1 MAFESIDS
9 YVNVPTNDSH
19 IYKDEC
25 AFTMAAPD
33 DENGVYIC
41 LKNFFA
47 VSPSLVKAYANASG
61 NKIFLHYRIVK
72 VLQPKDTVDGE
83 PTAQPTKLA
92 IGVPGGFELPHDRYT
107 VEEHWSLVRF
117 PEGEKL
123 EVPCPSSD
131 GGTPNLNH
139 LKDLALSDK
148 VKSCI
153 SKVQCTES
161 AIMATERAGAA
172 AAWESEN
179 PCPISKYAENL
190 IQTEAGIKIPPKGH
204 KCAKCDLTTNL
215 WLNLSDG
222 HIACG
227 RRFWDG
233 TGGNNHAIDHYNET
247 GYPLA
252 VKLGTITATTAEVYS
267 YAEDEMVTDPH
278 LAQHL
283 AHFGINT
290 RLMEKTDKTMTE
302 LEIAANERLGEWLT
316 LQESD
321 KTLQPLYGPGLT
333 GIVNLGNT
341 CYINSVLQVLFAIPQ
356 FRWCY
361 ANAWQ
366 KITGDAMQNTAQLPV
381 DNFGLQ
387 FAKVGNALCS
397 GAYSWPP
404 PSTPSNESE
413 PKLVP
418 KHPGIRPRLFKH
430 LMGKNHAEFASKR
443 QQDVQEFLSFLFSMI
458 ESDTTNRPSLKV
470 APDSHDSAR
479 TVSSPLEALR
489 FVIEDRLQCGTTG
502 KVSYTERQE
511 YLLSLAIPLSAATN
525 IAEVEAFEERQ
536 KAAKEAN
543 IPFKETPVPL
553 KISFDDCLSNWAST
567 ETISGFR
574 SPATEP
580 PLQETVAYRSS
591 RLVNFPDFLC
601 VQMLKFS
608 VDANW
613 VPCKL
618 NVAIQL
624 DSENKQQQDKLAADD
639 NFRPSD
645 DWLLDLSALKARG
658 GLQPGEEAMPDA
670 SPEAAAPTNVTADEA
685 IVSQLME
692 MGFSRN
698 ACVRACVVT
707 ANAGV
712 EAAMGWVMEHM
723 DDPDFN
729 DPPPT
734 CMESSRSVSGSTV
747 TADLSAVAALMEMGF
762 TQQQATRALTYC
774 DNDLSRAADLAFSE
788 PHKLDMPP
796 PNAEENFAPQVNAS
810 ASTVP
815 KPPPSANLSNGD
827 SRYELIGMISHMGNS
842 TTPATTVCH
851 IKRSALSKGVPGV
864 AAACEPSPSEGPNE
878 WVIFNDEKV
887 ARSECPPFQHAY
899 LYVFRRVD
907 APRE

>member
-1 MAFESIDS
+1 MAFENIDS
-9 YVNVPTNDSH
+9 YINIPTNDSN

-25 AFTMAAPD
+25 AFSMAAPD
-33 DENGVYIC
+33 DESGVYIC
-41 LKNFFA
+41 LKNFIA
-47 VSPSLVKAYANASG
+47 VSPSLAKTYSNVSG
-61 NKIFLHYRIVK
+61 NNIFLHYKILK
-72 VLQPKDTVDGE
+72 VLKPKDTDVVE
-83 PTAQPTKLA
+83 TAVHPTKLA

-107 VEEHWSLVRF
+107 VEEHWSLVRL
-117 PEGEKL
+117 PEGDKL
-123 EVPCPSSD
+123 EVPCPSLDS
-131 GGTPNLNH
+131 GTPSLSH

-161 AIMATERAGAA
+161 AIMVSERAGAA

-179 PCPISKYAENL
+179 PCPISKYAEDLLQLDN
-190 IQTEAGIKIPPKGH
+190 GVKIPPKGH

-247 GYPLA
+247 KYPLA
-252 VKLGTITATTAEVYS
+252 VKLGTITAKTAEVYS
-267 YAEDEMVTDPH
+267 YAEDEMVTDPY

-283 AHFGINT
+283 AHFGISI

-321 KTLQPLYGPGLT
+321 KTLQPLCGPGLT

-341 CYINSVLQVLFAIPQ
+341 CYINSVIQVCRLRMLTYILSRLKHQLNNIYCVLFAIPQ

-366 KITGDAMQNTAQLPV
+366 KITEEAMQNAGQLPV
-381 DNFGLQ
+381 DNFSLQ
-387 FAKVGNALCS
+387 FAKLGNALCS

-404 PSTPSNESE
+404 PPTPSNESE

-418 KHPGIRPRLFKH
+418 KNPGIRPRLFKH
-430 LMGKNHAEFASKR
+430 FLGKNNAEFASKR
-443 QQDVQEFLSFLFSMI
+443 QQDVQEFLSFLFTMI
-458 ESDTTNRPSLKV
+458 ESDATNRHSANFAL
-470 APDSHDSAR
+470 DSHAPKR
-479 TVSSPLEALR
+479 TASTPLEALR

-502 KVSYTERQE
+502 KVRYTERQE

-525 IAEVEAFEERQ
+525 VAEVEAFEKRQ
-536 KAAKEAN
+536 KAAKKAN
-543 IPFKETPVPL
+543 LPFKETPVYL
-553 KISFDDCLSNWAST
+553 KISFD
-567 ETISGFR
+567 
-574 SPATEP
+574 
-580 PLQETVAYRSS
+580 Q
-591 RLVNFPDFLC
+591 
-601 VQMLKFS
+601 
-608 VDANW
+608 
-613 VPCKL
+613 
-618 NVAIQL
+618 
-624 DSENKQQQDKLAADD
+624 DSAKVGVVHNL
-639 NFRPSD
+639 PVHT
-645 DWLLDLSALKARG
+645 
-658 GLQPGEEAMPDA
+658 
-670 SPEAAAPTNVTADEA
+670 AAPAKATADEA

-698 ACVRACVVT
+698 ACVRACMVT

-712 EAAMGWVMEHM
+712 EAAMDWVMEHM

-729 DPPPT
+729 DSPPT
-734 CMESSRSVSGSTV
+734 YMESSHSVSGATV
-747 TADLSAVAALMEMGF
+747 TADLSAVATLMEMGLS
-762 TQQQATRALTYC
+762 QQQATRALIYC
-774 DNDLSRAADLAFSE
+774 DNDLSRAVNLAFSE
-788 PHKLDMPP
+788 PHKWDIPS
-796 PNAEENFAPQVNAS
+796 PNAEENFATNVPQVNAS

-815 KPPPSANLSNGD
+815 TSASSSANLSNGD
-827 SRYELIGMISHMGNS
+827 CRYELIGMISHMGNS
-842 TTPATTVCH
+842 TSKNLKMTASVHSMLSLFLQSGHYVCH
-851 IKRSALSKGVPGV
+851 IKRSALSKGVPGI

-899 LYVFRRVD
+899 LYLFRRVD